1 MTKKEEW
8 KMSMLDYPEK
18 TCPMCG
24 GDLWWWSSIEAGYQ
38 GAPEWVCGACKP
50 PPTEKARLVMRI
62 MRANV
67 VLTKARAEIQE
78 IEDKEE
84 RVAQFK
90 LWGESIN
97 KIQEIGR
104 GLKNIS
110 TDCLYIEK
118 SKKMKPCLAPFI
130 EKGFIECFTCPNGYW
145 WMQEIFDREK
155 LPDAP
160 RTIIKPEPKPGPKED
175 LKNFM
180 TGMFEEKS

>member
-1 MTKKEEW
+1 
-8 KMSMLDYPEK
+8 MSLLDYPEK

-24 GDLWWWSSIEAGYQ
+24 GNLWWYSTISPDYQ
-38 GAPEWVCGACKP
+38 GPPEWICGACKP
-50 PPTEKARLVMRI
+50 PATEKAKLVMRI

-67 VLTKARAEIQE
+67 VLSKARAEIST

-90 LWGESIN
+90 LWGESVN

-118 SKKMKPCLAPFI
+118 GKKLKKCLLPFD
-130 EKGFIECFTCPNGYW
+130 EKGYVECFSCPSNYW
-145 WMQEIFDREK
+145 WERELFDKEERASK
-155 LPDAP
+155 LTDS
-160 RTIIKPEPKPGPKED
+160 RQVLRPEPKED
-175 LKNFM
+175 LKKFM
-180 TGMFEEKS
+180 GEKLL